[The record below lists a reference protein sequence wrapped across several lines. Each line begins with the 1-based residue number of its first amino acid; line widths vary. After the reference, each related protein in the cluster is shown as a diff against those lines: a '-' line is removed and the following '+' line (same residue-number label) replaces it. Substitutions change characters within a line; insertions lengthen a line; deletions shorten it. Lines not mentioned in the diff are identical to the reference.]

1 MPRAQKAPT
10 TSKAAPVAAAAKAP
24 AKSAAKSPV
33 KAAAKAAPK
42 HTAKVAPKPAAKAA
56 PKPAAPRAV
65 KAAAPRVKQPRLD
78 SAPALRKAPTDKWLV
93 KQQTHLVTARVERLA
108 EAEALKAE
116 ADQLA
121 LDAEPGDTQFDDESG
136 EGSTTAVDRERD
148 LALSAQ
154 ARAEVTEI
162 DVALDKI
169 DAGTYGVCE
178 RCGKPIPKARLEVIP
193 WAALCVTCKSGGL
206 SARR

>member
-1 MPRAQKAPT
+1 MPAAKKATST
-10 TSKAAPVAAAAKAP
+10 TAKSKGKPAAAAKA
-24 AKSAAKSPV
+24 AR
-33 KAAAKAAPK
+33 APRID
-42 HTAKVAPKPAAKAA
+42 
-56 PKPAAPRAV
+56 PAAPSHPV
-65 KAAAPRVKQPRLD
+65 
-78 SAPALRKAPTDKWLV
+78 PADKWLA
-93 KQQTHLVTARVERLA
+93 KQQHILYTARAERLT

-116 ADQLA
+116 ADQMA
-121 LDAEPGDTQFDDESG
+121 IDAEPGDTQFDDESG

-154 ARAEVTEI
+154 ARAEIVEI

-169 DAGTYGVCE
+169 DEGLYGICD
-178 RCGKPIPKARLEVIP
+178 RCGKNIPKARLEVIP

>member
-1 MPRAQKAPT
+1 MPAAKKATST
-10 TSKAAPVAAAAKAP
+10 TAKAKAKAAASPGRAGSKQVIDAKAP
-24 AKSAAKSPV
+24 HHPV
-33 KAAAKAAPK
+33 P
-42 HTAKVAPKPAAKAA
+42 
-56 PKPAAPRAV
+56 
-65 KAAAPRVKQPRLD
+65 
-78 SAPALRKAPTDKWLV
+78 SEKWLA
-93 KQQTHLVTARVERLA
+93 KQQHALYAARSERLA

-116 ADQLA
+116 ADQMA

-154 ARAEVTEI
+154 ARAEVVEI

-169 DAGTYGVCE
+169 DEGGYGVCD
-178 RCGKPIPKARLEVIP
+178 RCGKNIPKARLEVIP

>member
-1 MPRAQKAPT
+1 MPAAKKA
-10 TSKAAPVAAAAKAP
+10 TSSTAKAKPAATKAAPRKVEDAAARP
-24 AKSAAKSPV
+24 
-33 KAAAKAAPK
+33 AAASPPS
-42 HTAKVAPKPAAKAA
+42 HPVPG
-56 PKPAAPRAV
+56 
-65 KAAAPRVKQPRLD
+65 
-78 SAPALRKAPTDKWLV
+78 DKWLT
-93 KQQTHLVTARVERLA
+93 KQQQALYRARAERLE
-108 EAEALKAE
+108 EADALKAE
-116 ADQLA
+116 ADQMA

-154 ARAEVTEI
+154 ARAEVVEI

-169 DAGTYGVCE
+169 DEGTYGTCD
-178 RCGKPIPKARLEVIP
+178 RCGKAIPKARLEVIP

>member
-1 MPRAQKAPT
+1 M
-10 TSKAAPVAAAAKAP
+10 
-24 AKSAAKSPV
+24 
-33 KAAAKAAPK
+33 
-42 HTAKVAPKPAAKAA
+42 PAAKKATSTTA
-56 PKPAAPRAV
+56 KAKAKATTVKPAGGRAG
-65 KAAAPRVKQPRLD
+65 AATRDVPPPPSHPVP
-78 SAPALRKAPTDKWLV
+78 SDKWLA
-93 KQQTHLVTARVERLA
+93 KQQHTLYASRSERLQ

-116 ADQLA
+116 ADQMA

-154 ARAEVTEI
+154 ARAEVVEI

-169 DAGTYGVCE
+169 DEGTYGVCD
-178 RCGKPIPKARLEVIP
+178 RCGKHIPKARLEVIP
-193 WAALCVTCKSGGL
+193 WAALCVNCKSGGL

>member
-1 MPRAQKAPT
+1 MPAAKKATST
-10 TSKAAPVAAAAKAP
+10 TAKARAAAKA
-24 AKSAAKSPV
+24 SP
-33 KAAAKAAPK
+33 
-42 HTAKVAPKPAAKAA
+42 
-56 PKPAAPRAV
+56 
-65 KAAAPRVKQPRLD
+65 
-78 SAPALRKAPTDKWLV
+78 APTREPDAPSHPVPGDKWLA
-93 KQQTHLVTARVERLA
+93 KQQNALYSARTERLE

-116 ADQLA
+116 ADQMA

-136 EGSTTAVDRERD
+136 EGSTAAVDRERD

-154 ARAEVTEI
+154 ARAEVVEI

-169 DAGTYGVCE
+169 DEGHYGVCD
-178 RCGKPIPKARLEVIP
+178 RCGKNIPKARLEVIP

>member
-1 MPRAQKAPT
+1 MPTAKKASST
-10 TSKAAPVAAAAKAP
+10 AKAAP
-24 AKSAAKSPV
+24 
-33 KAAAKAAPK
+33 AKAAPK
-42 HTAKVAPKPAAKAA
+42 AAPAKVKQQKLTATPAA
-56 PKPAAPRAV
+56 
-65 KAAAPRVKQPRLD
+65 
-78 SAPALRKAPTDKWLV
+78 RKAPADKWLA
-93 KQQTHLVTARVERLA
+93 KQQAHLISARVERLA
-108 EAEALKAE
+108 EADALKAE

-169 DAGTYGVCE
+169 DAGTYGSCE
-178 RCGKPIPKARLEVIP
+178 RCGKAIPKARLEVIP

>member
-1 MPRAQKAPT
+1 MP
-10 TSKAAPVAAAAKAP
+10 AAKKATSST
-24 AKSAAKSPV
+24 AKA
-33 KAAAKAAPK
+33 KAAATSSPS
-42 HTAKVAPKPAAKAA
+42 
-56 PKPAAPRAV
+56 R
-65 KAAAPRVKQPRLD
+65 KAAASPAKQ
-78 SAPALRKAPTDKWLV
+78 SAAAPEHPVPSDKWLA
-93 KQQTHLVTARVERLA
+93 KQQAALYRARTERLE
-108 EAEALKAE
+108 EADALKAE
-116 ADQLA
+116 ADQMA

-154 ARAEVTEI
+154 ARAEVVEI

-169 DAGTYGVCE
+169 DDGTYGTCDK
-178 RCGKPIPKARLEVIP
+178 CGKSIPKARLEVIP

>member
-1 MPRAQKAPT
+1 
-10 TSKAAPVAAAAKAP
+10 
-24 AKSAAKSPV
+24 
-33 KAAAKAAPK
+33 
-42 HTAKVAPKPAAKAA
+42 
-56 PKPAAPRAV
+56 
-65 KAAAPRVKQPRLD
+65 VKQVRLATEPVD
-78 SAPALRKAPTDKWLV
+78 RKVPEDKYLA
-93 KQQTHLVTARVERLA
+93 KQQHHLVTARAERLA
-108 EAEALKAE
+108 EAESLKAE

-154 ARAEVTEI
+154 ARAEVMEI

-169 DAGTYGVCE
+169 DGGTYGTCE
-178 RCGKPIPKARLEVIP
+178 RCGKAIPKARLEVIP
-193 WAALCVTCKSGGL
+193 WAALCVNCKSGGL

>member
-1 MPRAQKAPT
+1 MPAAKKA
-10 TSKAAPVAAAAKAP
+10 TSSTAKAKASAPAGPAKAASTSGRAPVAH
-24 AKSAAKSPV
+24 PV
-33 KAAAKAAPK
+33 PG
-42 HTAKVAPKPAAKAA
+42 
-56 PKPAAPRAV
+56 
-65 KAAAPRVKQPRLD
+65 
-78 SAPALRKAPTDKWLV
+78 DKWLV
-93 KQQTHLVTARVERLA
+93 KQQQALYRSRAERLE
-108 EAEALKAE
+108 EADALKAE
-116 ADQLA
+116 ADQMA

-154 ARAEVTEI
+154 ARAEVVEI

-169 DAGTYGVCE
+169 DEGTYGVCD
-178 RCGKPIPKARLEVIP
+178 RCGKAIPKARLDVIP

>member
-1 MPRAQKAPT
+1 M
-10 TSKAAPVAAAAKAP
+10 
-24 AKSAAKSPV
+24 
-33 KAAAKAAPK
+33 
-42 HTAKVAPKPAAKAA
+42 PAAK
-56 PKPAAPRAV
+56 
-65 KAAAPRVKQPRLD
+65 KATSTTA
-78 SAPALRKAPTDKWLV
+78 KAKATTKTSPSPTGAGNVPSHPVPGDKWLA
-93 KQQTHLVTARVERLA
+93 KQQQALYTSRSERLT

-116 ADQLA
+116 ADQMA

-154 ARAEVTEI
+154 ARAEVAEI

-169 DAGTYGVCE
+169 DEGRYGVCD
-178 RCGKPIPKARLEVIP
+178 RCGKNIPKARLEVIP

>member
-1 MPRAQKAPT
+1 M
-10 TSKAAPVAAAAKAP
+10 
-24 AKSAAKSPV
+24 
-33 KAAAKAAPK
+33 
-42 HTAKVAPKPAAKAA
+42 PAAKKATSSPA
-56 PKPAAPRAV
+56 STNDKASVAKSRPSMPAAGPSHPV
-65 KAAAPRVKQPRLD
+65 PG
-78 SAPALRKAPTDKWLV
+78 DKWLA
-93 KQQTHLVTARVERLA
+93 KQQQVLYTARAERLE

-116 ADQLA
+116 ADQMA

-136 EGSTTAVDRERD
+136 EGSTAAVDRERD

-154 ARAEVTEI
+154 ARAEVVEI

-169 DAGTYGVCE
+169 DEGLYGICD
-178 RCGKPIPKARLEVIP
+178 RCAKSIPKARLEVIP

>member
-1 MPRAQKAPT
+1 M
-10 TSKAAPVAAAAKAP
+10 
-24 AKSAAKSPV
+24 
-33 KAAAKAAPK
+33 
-42 HTAKVAPKPAAKAA
+42 PAAKKATATTAKAKAKATTAA
-56 PKPAAPRAV
+56 KGGSGRRAADAGRREVPAPPSHPV
-65 KAAAPRVKQPRLD
+65 P
-78 SAPALRKAPTDKWLV
+78 SDKWLSR
-93 KQQTHLVTARVERLA
+93 QQQALYSARSERLE

-116 ADQLA
+116 ADQMA

-154 ARAEVTEI
+154 ARAEVVEI

-169 DAGTYGVCE
+169 DEGTYGVCDK
-178 RCGKPIPKARLEVIP
+178 CGKNIPKARLEVIP

>member
-1 MPRAQKAPT
+1 MPAAKKAT
-10 TSKAAPVAAAAKAP
+10 SSTAKAKAGASKAASRKTEAAVAKTAA
-24 AKSAAKSPV
+24 
-33 KAAAKAAPK
+33 
-42 HTAKVAPKPAAKAA
+42 
-56 PKPAAPRAV
+56 
-65 KAAAPRVKQPRLD
+65 
-78 SAPALRKAPTDKWLV
+78 SAPSHPVPGDKWLA
-93 KQQTHLVTARVERLA
+93 KQQQALYRARAERIE
-108 EAEALKAE
+108 EADALKAE
-116 ADQLA
+116 ADQMA

-154 ARAEVTEI
+154 ARAEVVEI

-169 DAGTYGVCE
+169 DEGRYGVCDK
-178 RCGKPIPKARLEVIP
+178 CGKSIPKARLEVIP